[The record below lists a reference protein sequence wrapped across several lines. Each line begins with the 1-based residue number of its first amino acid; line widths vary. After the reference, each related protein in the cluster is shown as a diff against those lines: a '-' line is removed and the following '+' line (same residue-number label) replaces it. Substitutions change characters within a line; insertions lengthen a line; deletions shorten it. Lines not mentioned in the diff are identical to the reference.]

1 MRKLLSFSITV
12 LLLQLLILSANAQSW
27 KFIKEKEG
35 FRLYTRQE
43 GNSSFKS
50 FRGEAEIRADKD
62 KVSSMIGN
70 PSNLD
75 WWGDDV
81 HDIRVIAYEKDRH
94 IRYYFVYDVP
104 WPFTNRD
111 LVADVTISEDSA
123 TGIRTVYSH
132 PLTDAVPEKPGLI
145 RVTNYWQ
152 KWTIQPLTNGM
163 IHLTLE
169 GFIDPAGSVPAWLY
183 NMVIIDTPLRL
194 LREVQK
200 RVQTEQ
206 NPG

>member
-1 MRKLLSFSITV
+1 MQKLLAFIFTA
-12 LLLQLLILSANAQSW
+12 LLQMSALTAGAQSW
-27 KFIKEKEG
+27 NFIKEKEG

-43 GNSSFKS
+43 ANSSFKS
-50 FRGEAEIRADKD
+50 FRGEAEIRADMD
-62 KVSSMIGN
+62 KVSSLIGN
-70 PSNLD
+70 IKNLD

-81 HDIRVIAYEKDRH
+81 HDITVLAFEKDRH

-104 WPFTNRD
+104 WPFTDRD

-132 PLTDAVPEKPGLI
+132 PLPDVVPEKHGLI

-152 KWTIQPLTNGM
+152 KWTIRPLNNGM

-200 RVQTEQ
+200 RVQTDQ
-206 NPG
+206 TPG